1 MNSREYEIIMNS
13 RKLLKT
19 EEKENVEVAIEQL
32 EELANEKNKYAL
44 YELAT
49 LYKEGKYVE
58 KNIKK
63 ACNLYIFSGELGNFK
78 SFYEAGK
85 IFLKSNEIETAI
97 RFFEKAKFSPEAF
110 LELGKITKRKKTA
123 YHKAISYFVQA
134 SKLGSPEADYI
145 LAETYI
151 LGLGTKV
158 DINKGKYYFS
168 RATRKGIKDTKKL
181 KSLLVSSR

>member
-13 RKLLKT
+13 KKLLKT
-19 EEKENVEVAIEQL
+19 EVKENIDKAIERL

-49 LYKEGKYVE
+49 LYKEGKYVD

-63 ACNLYIFSGELGNFK
+63 ACNLYVFSGELGNFK
-78 SFYEAGK
+78 SFYEAGL
-85 IFLKSNEIETAI
+85 IFMRNNELETAI
-97 RFFEKAKFSPEAF
+97 RFFEKAKFTPEAF
-110 LELGKITKRKKTA
+110 LELGKITRRKKTA
-123 YHKAISYFVQA
+123 YHKAISYFIQA
-134 SKLGSPEADYI
+134 SKLGCPEADYI

-168 RATRKGIKDTKKL
+168 RARRKGINDYKKL
-181 KSLLVSSR
+181 KNYLVNI